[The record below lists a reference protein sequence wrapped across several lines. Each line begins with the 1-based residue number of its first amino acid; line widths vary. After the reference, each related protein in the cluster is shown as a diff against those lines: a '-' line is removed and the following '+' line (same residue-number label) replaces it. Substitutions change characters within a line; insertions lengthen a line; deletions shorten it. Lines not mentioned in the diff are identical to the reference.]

1 MHVNSEY
8 NKSGQTK
15 IGVEIMSISLFF
27 ILLLCA
33 TQVITTIIYVAYY
46 RNWVTKM
53 NGMLISMSLGMSA
66 GILMGT
72 ILGVIYH
79 GDLFKSTIYVILIGL
94 VVGFLAGLPI
104 GLPAVIDGILS
115 GLMGGMMGAMLGD
128 MVAMTRPNAIIN
140 IIAVLITM
148 VLLLVLYAAEESIR
162 KQANHQILS
171 FFKYPFLMIFTI
183 VILFLVLNYIDPL
196 DFHFLDKSG
205 H

>member
-15 IGVEIMSISLFF
+15 IGVEIMSISLFL

-79 GDLFKSTIYVILIGL
+79 GDLFKSTIYAILIGL

-140 IIAVLITM
+140 IIAVMITM
-148 VLLLVLYAAEESIR
+148 ILLLVLYTAEESIR
-162 KQANHQILS
+162 KQANQQILS

-183 VILFLVLNYIDPL
+183 AILFLVLNYIDPL
-196 DFHFLDKSG
+196 DFPFLDKSG